1 METALGL
8 GGPDRE
14 DVDERFQL
22 HGDRA
27 AHQLAH
33 LEALTKQATRTLH
46 LLRLIVEA
54 EVPKAPTDRQRRE
67 VEKENREQ
75 VEECA
80 IMRRLADDFEV
91 TLCTSDLGG
100 LLPEPLPVC
109 RWVYDFARSKGR
121 LPSKQEAK
129 QHALGQRVMVKA

>member
-8 GGPDRE
+8 GGPGE
-14 DVDERFQL
+14 DGDIYD
-22 HGDRA
+22 DRA
-27 AHQLAH
+27 SQLLANLDKLVKQLTHTAH
-33 LEALTKQATRTLH
+33 LA
-46 LLRLIVEA
+46 RLIVEA